1 MFFSSCNY
9 LSALLSKSQSTT
21 YTPTPIHLSIYTPT
35 PIYVQGPMDA
45 TMKILKREGVVAL
58 FDGVGARMLWLTPR
72 LSITVSLYEICSG
85 ELKIKYLNK
94 SE

>member
-1 MFFSSCNY
+1 
-9 LSALLSKSQSTT
+9 
-21 YTPTPIHLSIYTPT
+21 
-35 PIYVQGPMDA
+35 MDA